1 MKKKLAILIMLVGII
16 CIGGGAFMT
25 LTSPKED
32 KKPADETEKNEDKDK
47 ENSDQNEETTGNPNA
62 ATVKAYSD
70 YTGYS
75 ITMNTSIT
83 TASGTNGV
91 TINGVVDKT
100 SGVIS
105 ATVINETSTEYSFYD
120 TKNAVEYYSLDN
132 EQWSKTPN
140 TNMTI
145 PDFSLVI
152 DKIKTDSTI
161 TKNESGDYSYNNSVM
176 DGETKYENANITVTF
191 DDNGYLLRVIYNLT
205 SNGAVGDNLSYVITY
220 DFSQINSIDAVSV
233 PEEVVSGAT
242 EGTDSSTIKFIV

>member
-25 LTSPKED
+25 LTSPKEEQ
-32 KKPADETEKNEDKDK
+32 KPADENEDKDK
-47 ENSDQNEETTGNPNA
+47 ENSDKNEGTTVNPNA
-62 ATVKAYSD
+62 TSVKDYSD

-91 TINGVVDKT
+91 TISGVVDKT

-105 ATVINETSTEYSFYD
+105 ATVVNEESTKYKLYD
-120 TKNAVEYYSLDN
+120 TKNAIEYYSLDN
-132 EQWSKTPN
+132 VNWFKTSN
-140 TNMTI
+140 TDMTI

-161 TKNESGDYSYNNSVM
+161 TKNESGDYSYNNNVM

-191 DDNGYLLRVIYNLT
+191 DDNGYLVRVIYNLT
-205 SNGAVGDNLSYVITY
+205 SNGAVGDNLSYAITY
-220 DFSQINSIDAVSV
+220 DFSQINSIETVSI
-233 PEEVVSGAT
+233 PDEVVSGAT